1 MYTNKYDEHGKLYF
15 RLLTTKYND
24 LKWQDYTSNANT
36 WNAIKVLACSIQL
49 KTLKDLISVVS
60 TLAKFVA
67 FFIKTFIAGSF
78 MSRPVVFPAAKTVCM
93 KVSATS
99 RTFPIRDWGNGR
111 LRPKFFPRN
120 TLGYAIYLKN
130 LIAPI
135 SLDVTIN
142 E

>member
-1 MYTNKYDEHGKLYF
+1 MYTKKYDEHGKLYF

-78 MSRPVVFPAAKTVCM
+78 MSRPVVFSATETVCM

-99 RTFPIRDWGNGR
+99 WTFPIRDGQWKVETKSLSLKYPW
-111 LRPKFFPRN
+111 LRNLSKISDS
-120 TLGYAIYLKN
+120 TYLFGCYDK
-130 LIAPI
+130 
-135 SLDVTIN
+135 
-142 E
+142 